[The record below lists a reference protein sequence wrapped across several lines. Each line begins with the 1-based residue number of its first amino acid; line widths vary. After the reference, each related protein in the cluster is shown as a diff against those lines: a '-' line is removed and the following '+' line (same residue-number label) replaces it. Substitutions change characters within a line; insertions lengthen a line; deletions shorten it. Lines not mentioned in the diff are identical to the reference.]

1 MDDALV
7 SIARVHQL
15 RYICVQKCVLVVVYI
30 LCTYVPFAICAC
42 MEERTKTSTD
52 RSDAHILSLV
62 MFQIALVGVVQIAAK
77 A

>member
-1 MDDALV
+1 
-7 SIARVHQL
+7 
-15 RYICVQKCVLVVVYI
+15 
-30 LCTYVPFAICAC
+30 